1 MISFEFF
8 SWKIGLEM
16 SISSETASAL
26 MFCHVEKLERNVV
39 VCEQLAPRRT
49 NRMVVTWG
57 LRRELAVATSSLA

>member
-39 VCEQLAPRRT
+39 VCEQMASPQL
-49 NRMVVTWG
+49 
-57 LRRELAVATSSLA
+57 L